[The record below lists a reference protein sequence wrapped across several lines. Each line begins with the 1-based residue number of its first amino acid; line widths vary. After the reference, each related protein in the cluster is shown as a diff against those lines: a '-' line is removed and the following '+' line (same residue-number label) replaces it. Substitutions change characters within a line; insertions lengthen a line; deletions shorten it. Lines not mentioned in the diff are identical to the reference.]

1 MNKNLNKIALT
12 GLSVDKK
19 HEEIIK
25 SIVDI
30 LLKEEKNIFI
40 EDNLVNSFDSLR
52 EYRSSPDQIEKNCD
66 LLISIGG
73 DGTIINTAKKYG
85 IKGIPILGINFGSL
99 GFLTDIAPDNIKKS
113 LPSILK
119 GEFKIDNRSFLQSKL
134 NSSLL
139 KQKALNEIV
148 LHSGAVAKM
157 IEFDVFI
164 DGEFV
169 YKQRADGLIVF
180 SSTGST
186 AYSLS
191 GGGPLIHPDL
201 NIIGVMPMFPH
212 SLNTTPI
219 IIDQHKKVRIVL
231 NKIDS
236 NQNSELSFD
245 GQENI
250 DIKEGSS
257 IEISK
262 SKEEVS
268 LIHPLDNEYFFGC
281 RSKLG
286 WGKSIL
292 E

>member
-12 GLSVDKK
+12 GLSVDQK
-19 HEEIIK
+19 HEGIIM

-30 LLKEEKNIFI
+30 LLKEKKEIFI
-40 EDNLVNSFDSLR
+40 EDNLAKSFNSLR
-52 EYRSSPDQIEKNCD
+52 EYKSSPDHIEKNCD

-113 LPSILK
+113 LTSILK
-119 GEFKIDNRSFLQSKL
+119 GEFKKDNRSFLHSRL
-134 NSSLL
+134 NSSFL

-164 DGEFV
+164 DDEFV

-180 SSTGST
+180 TSTGST

-219 IIDQHKKVRIVL
+219 IIDQHKRVRITL

-236 NQNSELSFD
+236 NQSSELSFD

-250 DIKEGSS
+250 PIKEGSS

-292 E
+292 D

>member
-12 GLSVDKK
+12 GLSVSKE
-19 HEEIIK
+19 HEGIIK

-30 LLKEEKNIFI
+30 LLKEKKKIFV
-40 EDNLVNSFDSLR
+40 EDNLVKSFDSLK
-52 EYRSSPDQIEKNCD
+52 EYRSSSDLIEKNCD

-113 LPSILK
+113 LTSILK
-119 GEFKIDNRSFLQSKL
+119 GEFKIDNRSFLHSQL
-134 NSSLL
+134 NSSPL

-164 DGEFV
+164 DDEFV

-180 SSTGST
+180 TSTGST

-201 NIIGVMPMFPH
+201 NIIGIMPMFPH

-219 IIDQHKKVRIVL
+219 IIDQHKKVKIVL
-231 NKIDS
+231 TKIDS

-250 DIKEGSS
+250 PIKEGSS
-257 IEISK
+257 LEISK
-262 SKEEVS
+262 SLEEIS

>member
-19 HEEIIK
+19 HEDIIK

>member
-19 HEEIIK
+19 HEDIIK

-73 DGTIINTAKKYG
+73 DVTIINTAKKYG
-85 IKGIPILGINFGSL
+85 IKGIPILVINFGSL

>member
-30 LLKEEKNIFI
+30 LLKEEKKILI

-52 EYRSSPDQIEKNCD
+52 KYRSSPDQIEKNCD

-148 LHSGAVAKM
+148 LHSGAVTKM

>member
-19 HEEIIK
+19 HEDIIK

-148 LHSGAVAKM
+148 LLSGAVAKM

-180 SSTGST
+180 TSTGST

-201 NIIGVMPMFPH
+201 NIIGIMPMFPH

-250 DIKEGSS
+250 YIKERSS